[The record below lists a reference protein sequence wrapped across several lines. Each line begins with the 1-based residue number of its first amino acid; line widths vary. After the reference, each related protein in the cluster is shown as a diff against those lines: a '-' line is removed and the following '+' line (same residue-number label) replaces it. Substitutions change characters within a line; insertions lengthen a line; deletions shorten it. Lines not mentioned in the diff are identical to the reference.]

1 MGLPGVDD
9 PDFFEKYHQ
18 EDANQVRLVHYP
30 GGPASS
36 FASKGRC
43 GVHSDFGTCT
53 LLFLD
58 PQDTFGGLQVE
69 VPPGSGTFVYARYV
83 PGALIFNIGDFL
95 MRWSNNILK
104 STLHRVV
111 PPTISPEMTDIP
123 SRYSIP
129 YFIGADP
136 DKLIDC
142 IPGTYGPDRP
152 KAYEAITAK
161 EYIDMRM
168 AANY

>member
-1 MGLPGVDD
+1 M
-9 PDFFEKYHQ
+9 
-18 EDANQVRLVHYP
+18 
-30 GGPASS
+30 
-36 FASKGRC
+36 
-43 GVHSDFGTCT
+43 
-53 LLFLD
+53 
-58 PQDTFGGLQVE
+58 E
-69 VPPGSGTFVYARYV
+69 VPPGGGTFVNAHYV

-95 MRWSNNILK
+95 MRWSNNLLK
-104 STLHRVV
+104 STLHRVIPPTV
-111 PPTISPEMTDIP
+111 PPGMTDIP

-129 YFIGADP
+129 YFVGADA

-142 IPGTYGPDRP
+142 IPGTYGPERP